1 MKGLV
6 YKSTGSWYI
15 LRVPSGR
22 SWNARTK
29 GVLKLEDITSTNPV
43 AVGDWVDF
51 EIESDAQNTALI
63 DQILPRH
70 NYINRQSPRH
80 KHQHHIVAANLD
92 QTVLVVT
99 IREPRTSQGFID
111 RFLVAAE
118 MYHVKPVLVFNKS
131 DLYRAKDL
139 QLFEALRDM
148 YQPIG
153 YPVLLVSAEKQEG
166 LAELNTVLKDKTTLL
181 SGHSGV
187 GKSSLLNVL
196 FPGMNR
202 KTQDVSGWSGKGQH
216 TTTFA
221 EMFDLPQGG
230 KIIDTPGM
238 REFGIVDLS
247 KQELSHYFPEMK
259 NRIQNC
265 QFNNCLHSNEPGC
278 AIKDAVNQ
286 GLIHEDR
293 YVSYRTILDSFEEE
307 SY

>member
-1 MKGLV
+1 M
-6 YKSTGSWYI
+6 
-15 LRVPSGR
+15 
-22 SWNARTK
+22 
-29 GVLKLEDITSTNPV
+29 
-43 AVGDWVDF
+43 
-51 EIESDAQNTALI
+51 
-63 DQILPRH
+63 
-70 NYINRQSPRH
+70 
-80 KHQHHIVAANLD
+80 
-92 QTVLVVT
+92 
-99 IREPRTSQGFID
+99 
-111 RFLVAAE
+111 
-118 MYHVKPVLVFNKS
+118 
-131 DLYRAKDL
+131 
-139 QLFEALRDM
+139 
-148 YQPIG
+148 
-153 YPVLLVSAEKQEG
+153 LLVSAEKQEG
-166 LAELNTVLKDKTTLL
+166 LDELNAVLKDKTTLM

-259 NRIQNC
+259 DLIQQC

-278 AIKDAVNQ
+278 AIKAAVNQ
-286 GLIHEDR
+286 GMIHEDR

-307 SY
+307 TY